1 MSIQFLGMIG
11 HRLSSE
17 TIAPVGPIFDRD
29 YIVRFAQ
36 THEAAGFDRLLVGH
50 WSDQPDGFLV
60 TALAGLS
67 TQKIHYLLAHRPG
80 FVSPTLA
87 ARKFATLEHLLGGR
101 LAVHII
107 SGGNDA
113 EQRRDGDYLDHDQ
126 RYARTDAF
134 LDTVRQVWTS
144 EQPVDIHN
152 DFYQAEQAWSAIRPL
167 QKPHL
172 PIYFGGSS
180 EAAIAVAGKHADVF
194 ALWGESLA
202 QTGETIQRVRAEA
215 AKHQRDIG
223 FSVSFRP
230 IIADSEAEAWE
241 KAEHI
246 LHVATEQAAQRGGGF
261 KAKPD
266 SIGAQR
272 LRATAAQGR
281 VVDKRLWTGIAQLVG
296 GGHNSTALVGTWLV
310 AGDSPGISV
319 VKSWDHAGMRA
330 TGSHEV
336 IFNHVRVAAEHAV
349 DVWPAD
355 APPAAQAEPFRLFA
369 NRQTALLAAIYDSI
383 AHAAH
388 DWLVRWL
395 AGRVPAGLGHPL
407 SRLPRVQEK
416 VGQIAGLL
424 LVNRS
429 LLEQAAALRF
439 SAIEANLAK
448 VTITDNA
455 IQAVNI
461 ALELTGNHGLSR
473 QNPLERH
480 YRNVL
485 CGRVH
490 TPQSDSAWLAAG
502 NFVFQSQ
509 G

>member
-67 TQKIHYLLAHRPG
+67 TQKIQYLLAHRPG

-134 LDTVRQVWTS
+134 LDVVRQVWTS

-180 EAAIAVAGKHADVF
+180 AAAIAVAGKHADVF

-215 AKHQRDIG
+215 AKHQRDI
-223 FSVSFRP
+223 VSASRSGRLSP
-230 IIADSEAEAWE
+230 
-241 KAEHI
+241 
-246 LHVATEQAAQRGGGF
+246 T
-261 KAKPD
+261 AKPRPGRKL
-266 SIGAQR
+266 SISCMSPPSRRRSAGAVSR
-272 LRATAAQGR
+272 PNRTASAPSGCGPPPRRAEW
-281 VVDKRLWTGIAQLVG
+281 WTNACGPA
-296 GGHNSTALVGTWLV
+296 
-310 AGDSPGISV
+310 SP
-319 VKSWDHAGMRA
+319 SW
-330 TGSHEV
+330 
-336 IFNHVRVAAEHAV
+336 
-349 DVWPAD
+349 W
-355 APPAAQAEPFRLFA
+355 
-369 NRQTALLAAIYDSI
+369 
-383 AHAAH
+383 
-388 DWLVRWL
+388 
-395 AGRVPAGLGHPL
+395 
-407 SRLPRVQEK
+407 
-416 VGQIAGLL
+416 
-424 LVNRS
+424 
-429 LLEQAAALRF
+429 
-439 SAIEANLAK
+439 
-448 VTITDNA
+448 
-455 IQAVNI
+455 
-461 ALELTGNHGLSR
+461 
-473 QNPLERH
+473 
-480 YRNVL
+480 
-485 CGRVH
+485 
-490 TPQSDSAWLAAG
+490 AAG
-502 NFVFQSQ
+502 ITQPPWWVLRSRWPMRCSITTTS
-509 G
+509 GCATS

>member
-246 LHVATEQAAQRGGGF
+246 LHVATEQAAQ
-261 KAKPD
+261 
-266 SIGAQR
+266 
-272 LRATAAQGR
+272 GR

-296 GGHNSTALVGTWLV
+296 GGHNSTALVGTPEQV
-310 AGDSPGISV
+310 
-319 VKSWDHAGMRA
+319 
-330 TGSHEV
+330 
-336 IFNHVRVAAEHAV
+336 
-349 DVWPAD
+349 AD
-355 APPAAQAEPFRLFA
+355 ALLDYYDLGVRNFLIRGFDPLNDAADYGR
-369 NRQTALLAAIYDSI
+369 ALLPIAREKAA
-383 AHAAH
+383 
-388 DWLVRWL
+388 R
-395 AGRVPAGLGHPL
+395 R
-407 SRLPRVQEK
+407 
-416 VGQIAGLL
+416 
-424 LVNRS
+424 
-429 LLEQAAALRF
+429 
-439 SAIEANLAK
+439 
-448 VTITDNA
+448 
-455 IQAVNI
+455 AV
-461 ALELTGNHGLSR
+461 A
-473 QNPLERH
+473 ERA
-480 YRNVL
+480 
-485 CGRVH
+485 
-490 TPQSDSAWLAAG
+490 S
-502 NFVFQSQ
+502 
-509 G
+509 

>member
-67 TQKIHYLLAHRPG
+67 TQKIQYLLAHRPG

-87 ARKFATLEHLLGGR
+87 ARKFATLEHLLGAGWR
-101 LAVHII
+101 CI
-107 SGGNDA
+107 SSAAAMTPSSAGTA
-113 EQRRDGDYLDHDQ
+113 ITSTTTS
-126 RYARTDAF
+126 AMPAPTPSS
-134 LDTVRQVWTS
+134 TVRQVWTS

-246 LHVATEQAAQRGGGF
+246 LHVATEQAAQRG
-261 KAKPD
+261 AVSKPNRTA
-266 SIGAQR
+266 SAPSGCGPPR
-272 LRATAAQGR
+272 RRAEW
-281 VVDKRLWTGIAQLVG
+281 WTNACGPA
-296 GGHNSTALVGTWLV
+296 
-310 AGDSPGISV
+310 SP
-319 VKSWDHAGMRA
+319 SW
-330 TGSHEV
+330 
-336 IFNHVRVAAEHAV
+336 
-349 DVWPAD
+349 W
-355 APPAAQAEPFRLFA
+355 
-369 NRQTALLAAIYDSI
+369 
-383 AHAAH
+383 
-388 DWLVRWL
+388 
-395 AGRVPAGLGHPL
+395 
-407 SRLPRVQEK
+407 
-416 VGQIAGLL
+416 
-424 LVNRS
+424 
-429 LLEQAAALRF
+429 
-439 SAIEANLAK
+439 
-448 VTITDNA
+448 
-455 IQAVNI
+455 
-461 ALELTGNHGLSR
+461 
-473 QNPLERH
+473 
-480 YRNVL
+480 
-485 CGRVH
+485 
-490 TPQSDSAWLAAG
+490 AAG
-502 NFVFQSQ
+502 ITPPRWWAPRSRWPMRCSITTTSACATS
-509 G
+509 

>member
-36 THEAAGFDRLLVGH
+36 T
-50 WSDQPDGFLV
+50 
-60 TALAGLS
+60 
-67 TQKIHYLLAHRPG
+67 HYLLAHRPG

-246 LHVATEQAAQRGGGF
+246 LHVATEQAAQRGGGV

-272 LRATAAQGR
+272 LRATAAPGR

-296 GGHNSTALVGTWLV
+296 GGHNSTALVGTPEQV
-310 AGDSPGISV
+310 
-319 VKSWDHAGMRA
+319 
-330 TGSHEV
+330 
-336 IFNHVRVAAEHAV
+336 
-349 DVWPAD
+349 AD
-355 APPAAQAEPFRLFA
+355 ALLDYYDLGVRNFLIRGFDPLNDAADYGR
-369 NRQTALLAAIYDSI
+369 ALLPIAREKAA
-383 AHAAH
+383 
-388 DWLVRWL
+388 R
-395 AGRVPAGLGHPL
+395 R
-407 SRLPRVQEK
+407 
-416 VGQIAGLL
+416 
-424 LVNRS
+424 
-429 LLEQAAALRF
+429 
-439 SAIEANLAK
+439 
-448 VTITDNA
+448 
-455 IQAVNI
+455 AV
-461 ALELTGNHGLSR
+461 A
-473 QNPLERH
+473 ERA
-480 YRNVL
+480 
-485 CGRVH
+485 
-490 TPQSDSAWLAAG
+490 S
-502 NFVFQSQ
+502 
-509 G
+509 

>member
-67 TQKIHYLLAHRPG
+67 TQKIQYLLAHRPG

-241 KAEHI
+241 KASISCTSPPSRRRSAEAGSKPNRTASAPSGCGH
-246 LHVATEQAAQRGGGF
+246 RGAGQSGRQTSVDRHRPAGG
-261 KAKPD
+261 
-266 SIGAQR
+266 R
-272 LRATAAQGR
+272 R
-281 VVDKRLWTGIAQLVG
+281 
-296 GGHNSTALVGTWLV
+296 HNSTALVGTPEQV
-310 AGDSPGISV
+310 
-319 VKSWDHAGMRA
+319 
-330 TGSHEV
+330 
-336 IFNHVRVAAEHAV
+336 
-349 DVWPAD
+349 AD
-355 APPAAQAEPFRLFA
+355 A
-369 NRQTALLAAIYDSI
+369 LLDYYD
-383 AHAAH
+383 
-388 DWLVRWL
+388 
-395 AGRVPAGLGHPL
+395 LGC
-407 SRLPRVQEK
+407 
-416 VGQIAGLL
+416 
-424 LVNRS
+424 
-429 LLEQAAALRF
+429 
-439 SAIEANLAK
+439 
-448 VTITDNA
+448 VT
-455 IQAVNI
+455 
-461 ALELTGNHGLSR
+461 S
-473 QNPLERH
+473 
-480 YRNVL
+480 
-485 CGRVH
+485 
-490 TPQSDSAWLAAG
+490 
-502 NFVFQSQ
+502 
-509 G
+509 

>member
-1 MSIQFLGMIG
+1 M
-11 HRLSSE
+11 
-17 TIAPVGPIFDRD
+17 
-29 YIVRFAQ
+29 
-36 THEAAGFDRLLVGH
+36 
-50 WSDQPDGFLV
+50 
-60 TALAGLS
+60 
-67 TQKIHYLLAHRPG
+67 
-80 FVSPTLA
+80 
-87 ARKFATLEHLLGGR
+87 
-101 LAVHII
+101 AVHII

-202 QTGETIQRVRAEA
+202 QTGEIIQRVRAEA

-272 LRATAAQGR
+272 LRAAAAQGR

-296 GGHNSTALVGTWLV
+296 GGHNSTALVGTPEQV
-310 AGDSPGISV
+310 
-319 VKSWDHAGMRA
+319 
-330 TGSHEV
+330 
-336 IFNHVRVAAEHAV
+336 
-349 DVWPAD
+349 AD
-355 APPAAQAEPFRLFA
+355 ALLDYYDLGVRNFLIRGFDPLNDAADYGR
-369 NRQTALLAAIYDSI
+369 ALLPIAREKAA
-383 AHAAH
+383 
-388 DWLVRWL
+388 R
-395 AGRVPAGLGHPL
+395 R
-407 SRLPRVQEK
+407 
-416 VGQIAGLL
+416 
-424 LVNRS
+424 
-429 LLEQAAALRF
+429 
-439 SAIEANLAK
+439 
-448 VTITDNA
+448 
-455 IQAVNI
+455 AV
-461 ALELTGNHGLSR
+461 A
-473 QNPLERH
+473 ERA
-480 YRNVL
+480 
-485 CGRVH
+485 
-490 TPQSDSAWLAAG
+490 S
-502 NFVFQSQ
+502 
-509 G
+509 

>member
-67 TQKIHYLLAHRPG
+67 TQKIQYLLAHRPG

-246 LHVATEQAAQRGGGF
+246 LHVATEQAAQ
-261 KAKPD
+261 
-266 SIGAQR
+266 
-272 LRATAAQGR
+272 GR

-296 GGHNSTALVGTWLV
+296 GGHNSTALVGTPEQV
-310 AGDSPGISV
+310 
-319 VKSWDHAGMRA
+319 
-330 TGSHEV
+330 
-336 IFNHVRVAAEHAV
+336 
-349 DVWPAD
+349 AD
-355 APPAAQAEPFRLFA
+355 ALLDYYDLGVRNFLIRGFDPLNDAADYGR
-369 NRQTALLAAIYDSI
+369 ALLPIAREKAA
-383 AHAAH
+383 
-388 DWLVRWL
+388 R
-395 AGRVPAGLGHPL
+395 R
-407 SRLPRVQEK
+407 
-416 VGQIAGLL
+416 
-424 LVNRS
+424 
-429 LLEQAAALRF
+429 
-439 SAIEANLAK
+439 
-448 VTITDNA
+448 
-455 IQAVNI
+455 AV
-461 ALELTGNHGLSR
+461 A
-473 QNPLERH
+473 ERA
-480 YRNVL
+480 
-485 CGRVH
+485 
-490 TPQSDSAWLAAG
+490 S
-502 NFVFQSQ
+502 
-509 G
+509 

>member
-67 TQKIHYLLAHRPG
+67 TQKIQYLLAHRPG

-180 EAAIAVAGKHADVF
+180 EAAITVAGKHADVF

-202 QTGETIQRVRAEA
+202 QTGETIQRV
-215 AKHQRDIG
+215 
-223 FSVSFRP
+223 
-230 IIADSEAEAWE
+230 
-241 KAEHI
+241 
-246 LHVATEQAAQRGGGF
+246 
-261 KAKPD
+261 
-266 SIGAQR
+266 
-272 LRATAAQGR
+272 RATAAQGR

-296 GGHNSTALVGTWLV
+296 GGHNSTALVGTPEQV
-310 AGDSPGISV
+310 
-319 VKSWDHAGMRA
+319 
-330 TGSHEV
+330 
-336 IFNHVRVAAEHAV
+336 
-349 DVWPAD
+349 AD
-355 APPAAQAEPFRLFA
+355 ALLDYYDLGVRNFLIRGFDPLNDAADYGR
-369 NRQTALLAAIYDSI
+369 ALLPIAREKAA
-383 AHAAH
+383 
-388 DWLVRWL
+388 R
-395 AGRVPAGLGHPL
+395 R
-407 SRLPRVQEK
+407 
-416 VGQIAGLL
+416 
-424 LVNRS
+424 
-429 LLEQAAALRF
+429 
-439 SAIEANLAK
+439 
-448 VTITDNA
+448 
-455 IQAVNI
+455 AV
-461 ALELTGNHGLSR
+461 A
-473 QNPLERH
+473 ERA
-480 YRNVL
+480 
-485 CGRVH
+485 
-490 TPQSDSAWLAAG
+490 S
-502 NFVFQSQ
+502 
-509 G
+509 

>member
-67 TQKIHYLLAHRPG
+67 TQKIQYLLAHRPG

-266 SIGAQR
+266 RIGAQR

-296 GGHNSTALVGTWLV
+296 GGHNSTALVGTPEQV
-310 AGDSPGISV
+310 
-319 VKSWDHAGMRA
+319 
-330 TGSHEV
+330 
-336 IFNHVRVAAEHAV
+336 
-349 DVWPAD
+349 AD
-355 APPAAQAEPFRLFA
+355 ALLDYYDLGVRNFLIRGFDPLNDEADYGR
-369 NRQTALLAAIYDSI
+369 ALLPIAREKAA
-383 AHAAH
+383 
-388 DWLVRWL
+388 R
-395 AGRVPAGLGHPL
+395 R
-407 SRLPRVQEK
+407 
-416 VGQIAGLL
+416 
-424 LVNRS
+424 
-429 LLEQAAALRF
+429 
-439 SAIEANLAK
+439 
-448 VTITDNA
+448 
-455 IQAVNI
+455 AV
-461 ALELTGNHGLSR
+461 A
-473 QNPLERH
+473 ERA
-480 YRNVL
+480 
-485 CGRVH
+485 
-490 TPQSDSAWLAAG
+490 S
-502 NFVFQSQ
+502 
-509 G
+509 

>member
-67 TQKIHYLLAHRPG
+67 TQKIQYLLAHRPG

-144 EQPVDIHN
+144 EQ
-152 DFYQAEQAWSAIRPL
+152 
-167 QKPHL
+167 
-172 PIYFGGSS
+172 
-180 EAAIAVAGKHADVF
+180 
-194 ALWGESLA
+194 WGESLA

-296 GGHNSTALVGTWLV
+296 GGHNSTALVGTPEQV
-310 AGDSPGISV
+310 ADALLDYYDLGVRNFLIRGFDPLNDAADYG
-319 VKSWDHAGMRA
+319 RA
-330 TGSHEV
+330 LLPIAREKAA
-336 IFNHVRVAAEHAV
+336 RRAAAERA
-349 DVWPAD
+349 
-355 APPAAQAEPFRLFA
+355 
-369 NRQTALLAAIYDSI
+369 S
-383 AHAAH
+383 
-388 DWLVRWL
+388 
-395 AGRVPAGLGHPL
+395 
-407 SRLPRVQEK
+407 
-416 VGQIAGLL
+416 
-424 LVNRS
+424 
-429 LLEQAAALRF
+429 
-439 SAIEANLAK
+439 
-448 VTITDNA
+448 
-455 IQAVNI
+455 
-461 ALELTGNHGLSR
+461 
-473 QNPLERH
+473 
-480 YRNVL
+480 
-485 CGRVH
+485 
-490 TPQSDSAWLAAG
+490 
-502 NFVFQSQ
+502 
-509 G
+509 

>member
-60 TALAGLS
+60 TATAGLS
-67 TQKIHYLLAHRPG
+67 TQKIQYLLAHRPG

-87 ARKFATLEHLLGGR
+87 ARKFATLEHLLGAAWRCISSAAATMPSSAGM
-101 LAVHII
+101 AII
-107 SGGNDA
+107 STTTSA
-113 EQRRDGDYLDHDQ
+113 TP
-126 RYARTDAF
+126 APTPSSTPCA
-134 LDTVRQVWTS
+134 VWTS

-230 IIADSEAEAWE
+230 IIADSEAEARE

-266 SIGAQR
+266 RIGAQR

-296 GGHNSTALVGTWLV
+296 GGHNSTALVGTPEQV
-310 AGDSPGISV
+310 
-319 VKSWDHAGMRA
+319 
-330 TGSHEV
+330 
-336 IFNHVRVAAEHAV
+336 
-349 DVWPAD
+349 AD
-355 APPAAQAEPFRLFA
+355 ALLDYYDLGVRNFLIRGFDPLNDAADYGR
-369 NRQTALLAAIYDSI
+369 ALLPIAREKAA
-383 AHAAH
+383 
-388 DWLVRWL
+388 R
-395 AGRVPAGLGHPL
+395 R
-407 SRLPRVQEK
+407 
-416 VGQIAGLL
+416 
-424 LVNRS
+424 
-429 LLEQAAALRF
+429 
-439 SAIEANLAK
+439 
-448 VTITDNA
+448 
-455 IQAVNI
+455 AV
-461 ALELTGNHGLSR
+461 A
-473 QNPLERH
+473 ERA
-480 YRNVL
+480 
-485 CGRVH
+485 
-490 TPQSDSAWLAAG
+490 S
-502 NFVFQSQ
+502 
-509 G
+509 

>member
-1 MSIQFLGMIG
+1 MATA
-11 HRLSSE
+11 SSE

-67 TQKIHYLLAHRPG
+67 TQKIQYLLAHRPG

-87 ARKFATLEHLLGGR
+87 ARKFATLEHLLGAAWRCISSAAATMPSSAGM
-101 LAVHII
+101 AII
-107 SGGNDA
+107 STTTSA
-113 EQRRDGDYLDHDQ
+113 TPAPTPSSTPC
-126 RYARTDAF
+126 ARCGPASSRWIFT
-134 LDTVRQVWTS
+134 TIS
-144 EQPVDIHN
+144 
-152 DFYQAEQAWSAIRPL
+152 IRPSRPGPPFARC
-167 QKPHL
+167 KSRIF

-296 GGHNSTALVGTWLV
+296 GGHNSTALVGTPEQV
-310 AGDSPGISV
+310 
-319 VKSWDHAGMRA
+319 
-330 TGSHEV
+330 
-336 IFNHVRVAAEHAV
+336 
-349 DVWPAD
+349 AD
-355 APPAAQAEPFRLFA
+355 ALLDYYDLGVRNFLIRGFDPLNDAADYGR
-369 NRQTALLAAIYDSI
+369 ALLPIAREKAA
-383 AHAAH
+383 
-388 DWLVRWL
+388 R
-395 AGRVPAGLGHPL
+395 R
-407 SRLPRVQEK
+407 
-416 VGQIAGLL
+416 
-424 LVNRS
+424 
-429 LLEQAAALRF
+429 
-439 SAIEANLAK
+439 
-448 VTITDNA
+448 
-455 IQAVNI
+455 AV
-461 ALELTGNHGLSR
+461 A
-473 QNPLERH
+473 ERA
-480 YRNVL
+480 
-485 CGRVH
+485 
-490 TPQSDSAWLAAG
+490 S
-502 NFVFQSQ
+502 
-509 G
+509 

>member
-60 TALAGLS
+60 TAPPDCRRRKFSTCWPIVPVLFPQPLPRANSLPLS
-67 TQKIHYLLAHRPG
+67 TCW
-80 FVSPTLA
+80 
-87 ARKFATLEHLLGGR
+87 GR

-134 LDTVRQVWTS
+134 LDIVRRVDQRAAGGYS
-144 EQPVDIHN
+144 QRFLSGRAGPVRHSP
-152 DFYQAEQAWSAIRPL
+152 AA
-167 QKPHL
+167 KPHL

-230 IIADSEAEAWE
+230 IIADSEAEARE

-246 LHVATEQAAQRGGGF
+246 LHVATEQAAQRGAGS
-261 KAKPD
+261 KPN
-266 SIGAQR
+266 R
-272 LRATAAQGR
+272 RA
-281 VVDKRLWTGIAQLVG
+281 
-296 GGHNSTALVGTWLV
+296 S
-310 AGDSPGISV
+310 
-319 VKSWDHAGMRA
+319 
-330 TGSHEV
+330 
-336 IFNHVRVAAEHAV
+336 
-349 DVWPAD
+349 
-355 APPAAQAEPFRLFA
+355 AP
-369 NRQTALLAAIYDSI
+369 S
-383 AHAAH
+383 
-388 DWLVRWL
+388 
-395 AGRVPAGLGHPL
+395 GCG
-407 SRLPRVQEK
+407 LPRRWAEWWTNAC
-416 VGQIAGLL
+416 GPASPSWWAADITPPRWWAP
-424 LVNRS
+424 RS
-429 LLEQAAALRF
+429 RWRMRCSTTTT
-439 SAIEANLAK
+439 SAC
-448 VTITDNA
+448 VT
-455 IQAVNI
+455 
-461 ALELTGNHGLSR
+461 S
-473 QNPLERH
+473 
-480 YRNVL
+480 
-485 CGRVH
+485 
-490 TPQSDSAWLAAG
+490 
-502 NFVFQSQ
+502 
-509 G
+509 